1 MSASLFY
8 AKVTGRKGGKMDTLT
23 RQTIM
28 GFLFAIGAGVAL
40 AVSLD
45 SIAIGIG
52 VGFLFGAGFILRR
65 KKEEQS

>member
-1 MSASLFY
+1 
-8 AKVTGRKGGKMDTLT
+8 MDTLT

-28 GFLFAIGAGVAL
+28 GLLFAIGVGVAL

-52 VGFLFGAGFILRR
+52 VGFLFGAGFIMRR